1 MHYLTPLD
9 DLEPS
14 FRPKTPTEFFALQLA
29 RRLNDVE
36 NVPRYVELTEHY
48 RDDQILRAL
57 QGLAKSETRRGVEF
71 LESELSR
78 ITNPTFDG

>member
-1 MHYLTPLD
+1 
-9 DLEPS
+9 
-14 FRPKTPTEFFALQLA
+14 
-29 RRLNDVE
+29 LNDVE